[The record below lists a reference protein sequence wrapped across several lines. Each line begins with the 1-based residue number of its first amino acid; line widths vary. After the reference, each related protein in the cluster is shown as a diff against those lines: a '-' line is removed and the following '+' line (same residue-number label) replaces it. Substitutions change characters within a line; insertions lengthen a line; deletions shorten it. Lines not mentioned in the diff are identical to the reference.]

1 MKRSQPSPPWVFSLS
16 VKGWWLLCQNQIL
29 LKMPHGQLGLPKTSS
44 SILVLLVET
53 IPVVL
58 IPVVHIPVCPMC
70 AGRGAWRGRLWR
82 LFPRRKF
89 HSLHARKA
97 SKGQPFF
104 FCVVDGCGQ
113 LIPTGDTDMGQN
125 LGTRMSHNN
134 NIVYAPNMWLRIPY
148 VYIYTYIYIIQHP

>member
-1 MKRSQPSPPWVFSLS
+1 MKRSQPSPPWGFSLS

-29 LKMPHGQLGLPKTSS
+29 LKMQWSTWSQKRTSS
-44 SILVLLVET
+44 SILVLVET
-53 IPVVL
+53 

-70 AGRGAWRGRLWR
+70 AGRGAWWRGRLWR

-104 FCVVDGCGQ
+104 L
-113 LIPTGDTDMGQN
+113 LIPRGDTDMGQN

-134 NIVYAPNMWLRIPY
+134 NIVAPNMWLRIPY
-148 VYIYTYIYIIQHP
+148 VYIYMYIYICIYIYNPTPLIFLIV

>member
-1 MKRSQPSPPWVFSLS
+1 MKRSQPSPPWGFSLS

-29 LKMPHGQLGLPKTSS
+29 LKMQWSTWSQKRTSS
-44 SILVLLVET
+44 SILVLVET
-53 IPVVL
+53 

-70 AGRGAWRGRLWR
+70 AGRGAWWRGRLWR

-104 FCVVDGCGQ
+104 FCWFKEETQIWVKTLEPEWATTTISLPQTCGYES
-113 LIPTGDTDMGQN
+113 
-125 LGTRMSHNN
+125 RM
-134 NIVYAPNMWLRIPY
+134 
-148 VYIYTYIYIIQHP
+148 YIYIYMYIYMYI

>member
-70 AGRGAWRGRLWR
+70 AGRGA
-82 LFPRRKF
+82 
-89 HSLHARKA
+89 
-97 SKGQPFF
+97 
-104 FCVVDGCGQ
+104 
-113 LIPTGDTDMGQN
+113 
-125 LGTRMSHNN
+125 
-134 NIVYAPNMWLRIPY
+134 
-148 VYIYTYIYIIQHP
+148 